1 MSDRRT
7 LKGFISYAE
16 RDTKL
21 VTSFVELMKER
32 LAILSK
38 CSIDAWWARQH
49 LLIGHEWSDE
59 IDVAM
64 QDADFGLFLVSP
76 AFLGSEFIG
85 DVELAHF
92 LERSDALLFPVGL
105 KTVNLQTSNM
115 KGLAEKQLFRYRKDG
130 EPGGRWFNTTN
141 GANQDRFCDQLVDEM
156 LQRFRQEGLL
166 DV

>member
-32 LAILSK
+32 LAILSE

-76 AFLGSEFIG
+76 AF
-85 DVELAHF
+85 
-92 LERSDALLFPVGL
+92 LLFPVGL